1 MPDMLTEFAGAHRT
15 FCSCRRPLADIR
27 VGEQL
32 FEERGIVFDACNGP
46 VALDLSGP
54 AGQTR
59 PPSAIPAARYQPS
72 VTRAW

>member
-46 VALDLSGP
+46 VARLLS
-54 AGQTR
+54 R
-59 PPSAIPAARYQPS
+59 
-72 VTRAW
+72 